1 MPDPEEGQSDTSR
14 SKNAP
19 PDDRRADVEGRY
31 PTSAERKELIEDAK
45 AFKRKHEKAFRI
57 LSESEG
63 DE

>member
-1 MPDPEEGQSDTSR
+1 MPETEEGQSDKSR
-14 SKNAP
+14 SQDAR
-19 PDDRRADVEGRY
+19 PDSRRDDVQGRY
-31 PTSAERKELIEDAK
+31 PTSDERKELIEDAK

>member
-1 MPDPEEGQSDTSR
+1 MPETEEGQSDTSR
-14 SKNAP
+14 SNDAR
-19 PDDRRADVEGRY
+19 PDSRRADVQGRY